1 MKKLEKILIAIGLT
15 LTIAQTGSSS
25 GFGKCPNYPSMP
37 KFNVTKVSLNNL
49 NYGSINLFIS
59 ILFLQFVQF
68 NVKFSQL
75 IYKMGRFLHIK
86 FTIFG
91 VNV

>member
-37 KFNVTKVSLNNL
+37 KFNVTKVSLNN
-49 NYGSINLFIS
+49 FC
-59 ILFLQFVQF
+59 
-68 NVKFSQL
+68 K
-75 IYKMGRFLHIK
+75 
-86 FTIFG
+86 IFKESELWEH
-91 VNV
+91 